1 VTNWTPPLSIAEL
14 AHTASHLACGAKH
27 IEATWGEIDAAL
39 PRREPT
45 RLDNLRIPA
54 VNAGQVVPGTDYQ
67 ESVTE
72 HSTTCGTIGS
82 ARQAGGHARHAG
94 TVHAAVAPLVHSD
107 SGARPAGAAMRIPPF
122 AARQE
127 GRPVG
132 QWPLQSFLELGALAG
147 AVPCARLHTRHL
159 LWEWGLAGLA
169 ESTELLVSEMI
180 TNGVQAS
187 RAMTQAAVRLW
198 LVSDRARVVILA
210 WDASPLPPVPADPR
224 ADAENGRGLLLIDA
238 ISERWGWY
246 FPGEQASTD
255 APGQHGK
262 VVWAV
267 VQLTTRTDA
276 RQGRQQWRH

>member
-1 VTNWTPPLSIAEL
+1 MTM
-14 AHTASHLACGAKH
+14 
-27 IEATWGEIDAAL
+27 
-39 PRREPT
+39 
-45 RLDNLRIPA
+45 
-54 VNAGQVVPGTDYQ
+54 
-67 ESVTE
+67 
-72 HSTTCGTIGS
+72 CGTISS

-94 TVHAAVAPLVHSD
+94 TAHRAVTPLVHSD
-107 SGARPAGAAMRIPPF
+107 PRARPAGAAVRIPPF

-127 GRPVG
+127 GSPVA
-132 QWPLQSFLELGALAG
+132 QWPLHSFLELGALAG
-147 AVPCARLHTRHL
+147 AVPCARLHARHV

-169 ESTELLVSEMI
+169 DSTELLVSEMI

-224 ADAENGRGLLLIDA
+224 ADAENGRGLLLVDA

-246 FPGEQASTD
+246 FPGKQPSAD

-267 VQLTTRTDA
+267 LQLTTGTAPSEGDSNGDINAGERDNTVPGDRFPLEEA
-276 RQGRQQWRH
+276 GG